1 MPRFRI
7 AHVVREGA
15 GLILVPV
22 SPSFGGKPE
31 PEQKAIASELRAR
44 AAAAGLAGN
53 VVPVWDGGGGRMKYL
68 APQGLHPLLKDL
80 DLPRVLALVN
90 RELSW

>member
-1 MPRFRI
+1 MPRFKV
-7 AHVVREGA
+7 AHVNREGA
-15 GLILVPV
+15 GLIIVPV
-22 SPSFGGKPE
+22 SQSFGRKSAE
-31 PEQKAIASELRAR
+31 EQAVIIGELRAR

-53 VVPVWDGGGGRMKYL
+53 VIPVWDAGAGRMKYL

-80 DLPRVLALVN
+80 DLPRVLKLVN